1 MGSSFSMEDE
11 HLLDPSQGH
20 HPIRVR
26 WGLRDGARW
35 RGMTSQASQ
44 PQTEGT
50 NGKDEIRVEE
60 LSGMFSVPRWLSDLG
75 LAAWLLAGITLLLVA
90 IVFLLS
96 LTDAI
101 VMPVVTAAIIA
112 AVLSPVV
119 GFLQRHRLPRGVAAA
134 LLLIL
139 VLAVAVGVGL
149 LILSG
154 ITSEAGGLRDDLR
167 GAGDKLR
174 GYLEDAGVSAPSA
187 ADAQQTAS
195 AAVSHAF
202 DVALRGLG
210 AGIAGLA
217 SLAVFLS
224 FTALSLFFLLKDGP
238 QIRGWAERHMG
249 VPHSVA
255 HAIAGRTLQ
264 ALRGYFAGVT
274 AIALFNAL
282 VIGLG
287 ALALGVPRA
296 GSIALVNFVC
306 AYVPYLGAW
315 SAGAFTVLLALSSQ
329 GPEIALAMAV
339 ITLLANGALQQ
350 MIQPVAF
357 GATLGIHP
365 LAVLIVT
372 IGAGSLFGTIGLI
385 LAAPLTSAALRVS
398 EDLALARARAPEH

>member
-1 MGSSFSMEDE
+1 MTPDAVQT
-11 HLLDPSQGH
+11 DT
-20 HPIRVR
+20 
-26 WGLRDGARW
+26 DGA
-35 RGMTSQASQ
+35 
-44 PQTEGT
+44 
-50 NGKDEIRVEE
+50 NGREEIRAED
-60 LSGMFSVPRWLSDLG
+60 LNGMFAVPRWLSDLG

-119 GFLQRHRLPRGVAAA
+119 GFLGRHRLPRGAAA
-134 LLLIL
+134 AILLIAVLAIAVGVALLIL
-139 VLAVAVGVGL
+139 T
-149 LILSG
+149 G
-154 ITSEAGGLRDDLR
+154 ITSEAGGLRQDL
-167 GAGDKLR
+167 GSAADKLR
-174 GYLEDAGVSAPSA
+174 GYLEDAGVAAPSA
-187 ADAQQTAS
+187 ADAQQSAS
-195 AAVSHAF
+195 SAVSKAF
-202 DVALRGLG
+202 DVLLRGLG
-210 AGIAGLA
+210 AGISGVA

-238 QIRGWAERHMG
+238 AIRGWAERHTG
-249 VPHSVA
+249 VPLSVA

-274 AIALFNAL
+274 AIALFNAV

-296 GSIALVNFVC
+296 GSIALVNFIC

-315 SAGAFTVLLALSSQ
+315 SAGAFTVLIALGGQ
-329 GPEIALAMAV
+329 GPEVALAMAV

-357 GATLGIHP
+357 GAALGIHP

-398 EDLALARARAPEH
+398 GDLARARAGTSQPAD